1 MKPEQHKVIAK
12 AMGLKSH
19 IHDLLGCRAEVNK
32 YWVVWNPETNAEQTL
47 MVLEHFKI
55 DTEYDEINKE
65 WLAIK
70 GADGIIIVCKRHKDF
85 QTAVCMAAYEYIN
98 Q

>member
-47 MVLEHFKI
+47 MVLEWLFEKQGHGKTLLRI
-55 DTEYDEINKE
+55 DFLLTS
-65 WLAIK
+65 
-70 GADGIIIVCKRHKDF
+70 GICEDF
-85 QTAVCMAAYEYIN
+85 QTAVCMAAFEYIN